1 MGKGAKRQGKE
12 DKSRIRKSE
21 NGRNMEG
28 MSRDRKR
35 RGGKK

>member
-21 NGRNMEG
+21 NGRDE
-28 MSRDRKR
+28 
-35 RGGKK
+35 